1 MQEARAKAY
10 NIVSDFVSYL
20 SLLLDVCFY
29 DPQSI
34 YRNFVRL
41 SYDSHYQRIIA
52 QERYRTA
59 FIDNETAHTLFK
71 GLIFTDIVLPIVA
84 YAMMLMYK
92 YLSGRNH

>member
-1 MQEARAKAY
+1 MKKFKKAAAL
-10 NIVSDFVSYL
+10 IAWGI
-20 SLLLDVCFY
+20 LLLTTL
-29 DPQSI
+29 I
-34 YRNFVRL
+34 
-41 SYDSHYQRIIA
+41 
-52 QERYRTA
+52 TA